1 MNFQAEQYWVDQT
14 PIYRI
19 TAYQDAASR
28 RANSDNYFREVDSP
42 GDYKIAEPLQDFT
55 SYAIFID
62 RTGDQPKKYLKKNNE
77 F

>member
-1 MNFQAEQYWVDQT
+1 MTKHQSIELLLIRMLLQEGLT
-14 PIYRI
+14 
-19 TAYQDAASR
+19 
-28 RANSDNYFREVDSP
+28 SDNYFREVDSP